1 MRASEGV
8 VMDLKSWMSD
18 LEPWLSLIGSLCVVV
33 GTVFVVIQLR
43 MNAKQAASATAFGV
57 ISSVTDSSFAARRAL
72 LYEVSAR
79 YSSGDWTG
87 FDRSREDFEVRNYAS
102 IYEQLGLLV
111 QRGLV
116 DLDAVNGAMS
126 AQVYADWSVF
136 EPIRA
141 HIIEESGARF
151 GVLAPHQPGVESIYW
166 PNFKWLAEQNLAWI
180 LHKATTPD
188 PSSSPSDARHP
199 EPGAPAGVRTQT

>member
-1 MRASEGV
+1 
-8 VMDLKSWMSD
+8 MDLKSLVSD
-18 LEPWLSLIGSLCVVV
+18 LEPWLTFIGSLCVIA

-57 ISSVTDSSFAARRAL
+57 ISSVTDPSFPARRHL

-79 YSSGDWTG
+79 YASGDWTG

-116 DLDAVNGAMS
+116 ELDVVNGAMS
-126 AQVYADWSVF
+126 AQVYADWTVF

-141 HIIEESGARF
+141 HIIEESGERF
-151 GVLAPHQPGVESIYW
+151 RVLDRDQHEVENVYW

-180 LHKATTPD
+180 HRTATNLP
-188 PSSSPSDARHP
+188 
-199 EPGAPAGVRTQT
+199 APALHQPIG